1 MEIKINYH
9 EVISRARSMRRRLET
24 TLRETDGGYMHI
36 NRSLSRMDS
45 RTNAAVEEA
54 VATNHEK
61 GEVCVETLIRI
72 LNVMENSA
80 IMTEEQDREL
90 ARIFRMGG
98 VQ

>member
-45 RTNAAVEEA
+45 RTNAAIEET
-54 VATNHEK
+54 VATNRKK
-61 GEVCVETLIRI
+61 GEVCVETLLRT
-72 LNVMENSA
+72 LAVMENGA
-80 IMTEEQDREL
+80 LMAEQQEREL
-90 ARIFRMGG
+90 ARIFNMGG
-98 VQ
+98 RR